1 MYGIAMQAT
10 EASPVFRFNLSP
22 LGKKKLLA
30 LSGLVLVISV
40 PLALLVVLRSQ
51 VVESS
56 LMVGQPVPR
65 LDLLSLTTPTSVVTL
80 GVPSETKQ
88 VVLFFT
94 VVQPSQGIVT

>member
-1 MYGIAMQAT
+1 MQAT
-10 EASPVFRFNLSP
+10 EASPVSRFDLSP
-22 LGKKKLLA
+22 RGKKRLLA

-40 PLALLVVLRSQ
+40 PLALLVVVRWQ

-56 LMVGQPVPR
+56 LTIGEAVPR

-80 GVPSETKQ
+80 GAPSETKQ

-94 VVQPSQGIVT
+94 VECGAIILRRL